1 MVFTRIGRE
10 IKTFFCFWTL
20 VTLSPF
26 LAVSLFRKSFTF
38 MSFLK
43 HSNVFVLV
51 TSLWHRFWIR
61 LLANRYGQN
70 LEFCRRDTIR
80 SLMDTFRSQGIFN
93 FVVKVQ
99 GTTFVLRLFF
109 VLTEI

>member
-43 HSNVFVLV
+43 HSNVFFRFSNLTVAPFLDTTSGQPVWSKFRVL
-51 TSLWHRFWIR
+51 S
-61 LLANRYGQN
+61 
-70 LEFCRRDTIR
+70 
-80 SLMDTFRSQGIFN
+80 S
-93 FVVKVQ
+93 
-99 GTTFVLRLFF
+99 
-109 VLTEI
+109 